1 MIFRGGRNASSFCVQ
16 GGRRRV
22 AVRLDLSGTAVPALP
37 QGMRAAKLL
46 KQQASLHLAKE
57 SQEEKGTEE
66 SCPQG
71 EASVWH

>member
-1 MIFRGGRNASSFCVQ
+1 MPPLFVCE

-22 AVRLDLSGTAVPALP
+22 AVRLDLSGTAVPAL
-37 QGMRAAKLL
+37 
-46 KQQASLHLAKE
+46 LAKE